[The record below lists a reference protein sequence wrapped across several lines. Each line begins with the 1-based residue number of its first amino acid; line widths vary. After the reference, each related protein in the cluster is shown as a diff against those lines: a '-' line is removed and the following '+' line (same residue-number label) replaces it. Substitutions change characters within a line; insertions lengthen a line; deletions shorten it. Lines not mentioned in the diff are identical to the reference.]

1 MENDDQIACPV
12 CNKIFEV
19 SVIQKHVDKCLF
31 LNSAADTPSTQ
42 KTNILSASPGAIK
55 RKFNSSG
62 FSVNNSQ
69 EKAGTSTEDGPQI
82 KKEKKAFDFSMPLAK
97 QMQPKSLDE
106 FFGQNH
112 IMGKNTVLRK
122 LLENGDIPN
131 MILWGPPGCG
141 KTSLSNV
148 IHEICKDNPQKYKF
162 VSLCAATCGKNDVQT
177 RIATAKADL
186 KYGRRTVIFMDEVH
200 RFNKLQQDVF
210 LLSVE
215 KGEIILIGATTENPS
230 FALNSAL
237 LSRCR
242 VIVLEKL
249 ENEDLYQI
257 LQRCAETLNLGIID
271 PDNKASQS
279 NNSDR

>member
-12 CNKIFEV
+12 CNKIFEAI
-19 SVIQKHVDKCLF
+19 VIEKHVDKCLF
-31 LNSAADTPSTQ
+31 LNSAADTTNAP
-42 KTNILSASPGAIK
+42 KTNTLSASPGTAK
-55 RKFNSSG
+55 RKFNDGFFASSK
-62 FSVNNSQ
+62 Q
-69 EKAGTSTEDGPQI
+69 EKAGTSREDGPQI
-82 KKEKKAFDFSMPLAK
+82 KKEKKAFDFSTPLAK
-97 QMQPKSLDE
+97 QLQPKSLEE

-112 IMGKNTVLRK
+112 IMGKNAVLRK
-122 LLENGDIPN
+122 LLENGEIPN

-141 KTSLSNV
+141 KTSLSSI
-148 IHEICKDNPQKYKF
+148 IHEICKDNQQKYKF

-177 RIATAKADL
+177 RIATAKGDL
-186 KYGRRTVIFMDEVH
+186 KFGRRTVMFMDEVH

-242 VIVLEKL
+242 VIVLQKL

-257 LQRCAETLNLGIID
+257 LKRCAETLNLAIID